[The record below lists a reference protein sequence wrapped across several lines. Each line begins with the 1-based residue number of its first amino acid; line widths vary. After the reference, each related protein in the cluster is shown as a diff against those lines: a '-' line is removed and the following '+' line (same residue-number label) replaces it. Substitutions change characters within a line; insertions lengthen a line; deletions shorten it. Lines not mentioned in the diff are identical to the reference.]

1 MSCNGEIM
9 MKVLLAIDGSK
20 CSTAAVEA
28 LVGQY
33 RSQETEVMVLNVVE
47 SVRPMPASYGLG
59 WGPVFPEN
67 YTDITREWRAE
78 GEKLV
83 SDVAERLRSAGFKTT
98 TSVDEGDARERILDC
113 AQKWHPDVIL
123 LGSHG
128 WRGLDRLL
136 LGSVSEAVA
145 RHASCSVEV
154 VRPKAA
160 A

>member
-1 MSCNGEIM
+1 

-28 LVGQY
+28 LISQC
-33 RSQETEVMVLNVVE
+33 RPQETEVMVLNVVE
-47 SVRPMPASYGLG
+47 SVRLMPVNYGLG
-59 WGPVFPEN
+59 WGPVFPEG
-67 YTDITREWRAE
+67 YTDITGQWRAE

-83 SDVAERLRSAGFKTT
+83 SDVAERLRAAGFKTS
-98 TSVDEGDARERILDC
+98 TSVEEGDARERILHC
-113 AQKWHPDVIL
+113 AETWHADLIL

-136 LGSVSEAVA
+136 LGSVSEAIA
-145 RHASCSVEV
+145 RHAKCSVEV
-154 VRPKAA
+154 VRPEAA